1 LWNLGEKNVRLTKM
15 SREEREGEPQGKTD
29 TPSQALVAPDPEV
42 ALRNAVALWAEQNTR
57 PETLMRAEKLKDK
70 VSAVTSFFNFAA
82 KHPGEVTP
90 EDVSRWKAGMEGKGL
105 KPATVYARVSRV
117 SAFYRWL
124 MSDPQLSRFIR
135 ANPAAQARPRYP
147 RPYQSESTK
156 ALSDEEMNA
165 LLGVVRRSA
174 ESGSVVGKRDYAL
187 LLFYFLTGLRRSEV
201 IGLRGKD
208 LEVKDGALV
217 IKYRRKGGKFTAR
230 EVSDPV
236 AHEALKDYLEAAGR
250 MNVVESERPLWT
262 RHDRAG
268 RPGAPLTSRA
278 FVKNLK
284 AYAKEAGLA
293 HVHLHQTRHTYARI
307 VAEETGSF
315 LEAQEALDHEN
326 HTTTR
331 VYVQRITVKKD
342 RHGGKVAGRMRLN
355 RPEAENK

>member
-1 LWNLGEKNVRLTKM
+1 M
-15 SREEREGEPQGKTD
+15 Q
-29 TPSQALVAPDPEV
+29 
-42 ALRNAVALWAEQNTR
+42 WAEANTR
-57 PETLMRAEKLKDK
+57 PETLARTEKLKDK
-70 VSAVTSFFNFAA
+70 VSAVTSFFEFAG
-82 KHPGEVTP
+82 KDPGGVTP
-90 EDVSRWKAGMEGKGL
+90 EDIARWRKQMESRGL

-124 MSDPQLSRFIR
+124 LNDPRLSHFIR
-135 ANPAAQARPRYP
+135 SNPAAQARPRYP

-156 ALSDEEMNA
+156 ALSDEEMNS
-165 LLGVVRRSA
+165 LLAVVRDLA

-208 LEVKDGALV
+208 LEFKAGALV

-230 EVSDPV
+230 EVGDTSV
-236 AHEALKDYLEAAGR
+236 YEALKDYLAAAGR
-250 MNVVESERPLWT
+250 QNVLGSERPLWT

-278 FVKNLK
+278 FVENLK
-284 AYAKEAGLA
+284 GYAEHAGLS

-326 HTTTR
+326 AATTR

-342 RHGGKVAGRMRLN
+342 RHGGKVSARIR
-355 RPEAENK
+355 K